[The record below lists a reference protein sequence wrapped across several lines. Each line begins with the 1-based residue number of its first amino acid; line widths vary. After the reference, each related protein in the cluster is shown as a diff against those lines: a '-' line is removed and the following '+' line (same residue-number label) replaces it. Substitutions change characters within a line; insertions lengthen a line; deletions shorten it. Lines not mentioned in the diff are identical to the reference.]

1 MVFRWFKT
9 CFLYWGN
16 WFLLLGDRCLSRI
29 TGFIIVFIT
38 ETTNVSSSEKMYP
51 LVLKLVLTGCFEYN
65 FIGKIDLIK
74 LYRNLQLVNPKY
86 LI

>member
-1 MVFRWFKT
+1 
-9 CFLYWGN
+9 
-16 WFLLLGDRCLSRI
+16 
-29 TGFIIVFIT
+29 
-38 ETTNVSSSEKMYP
+38 MYP

-65 FIGKIDLIK
+65 FIGKIDLLR

>member
-1 MVFRWFKT
+1 MFP
-9 CFLYWGN
+9 
-16 WFLLLGDRCLSRI
+16 LLGKLVFTAGRPAGCLSRI
-29 TGFIIVFIT
+29 TGFIVVFIT